1 MVKGSELSLLWK
13 QLKIIEVGEL
23 RLIKI
28 VKIRIYKK

>member
-13 QLKIIEVGEL
+13 KLKIKVGEL